1 MSSKKVMI
9 FGFGFIAFLGLV
21 GAAIQFI
28 LQDFD
33 TLAVEGIQFE
43 KTVGYVR
50 LNGLTVPV
58 SQNGK
63 LKFYLFVD
71 SRIEVS
77 DDGLIPDVQAR
88 LPEIRDA
95 ILRDFHKT
103 SVGGADNPVGID
115 IGNIKSRMVRA
126 TKKLFE
132 DKVIS
137 TVYVTKVL
145 KAAG

>member
-9 FGFGFIAFLGLV
+9 FGFGFIAFLTLV
-21 GAAIQFI
+21 GAGIQFI

-50 LNGLTVPV
+50 LDRLTVPV
-58 SQNGK
+58 SQKGK

-71 SRIEVS
+71 SRIELA

-95 ILRDFHKT
+95 ILRDFHKK
-103 SVGGADNPVGID
+103 SVAGADNPVGID
-115 IGNIKSRMVRA
+115 IRGMKKRMIRE

-132 DKVIS
+132 DKVI
-137 TVYVTKVL
+137 TTIFVTKVL

>member
-1 MSSKKVMI
+1 MSTKKMMI
-9 FGFGFIAFLGLV
+9 FGFGFIAFLGLI
-21 GAAIQFI
+21 GGAIQFI

-50 LNGLTVPV
+50 PNGLTVPI
-58 SQNGK
+58 SHKGK

-95 ILRDFHKT
+95 ILRDFHKS
-103 SVGGADNPVGID
+103 SVGGADNPIGID
-115 IGNIKSRMVRA
+115 IKTIKSRMVRA
-126 TKKLFE
+126 TKKLFD
-132 DKVIS
+132 DKVIK
-137 TVYVTKVL
+137 TVYVIKLL